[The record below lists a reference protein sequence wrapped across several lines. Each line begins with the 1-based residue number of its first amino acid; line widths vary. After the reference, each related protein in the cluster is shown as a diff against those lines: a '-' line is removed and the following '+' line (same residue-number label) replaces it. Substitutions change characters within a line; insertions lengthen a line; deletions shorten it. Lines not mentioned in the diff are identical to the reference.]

1 MPKGDK
7 FIALTAYLEKCG
19 MDEVKMTFSEI
30 EKIIGFRLSD
40 SAYTY
45 PAQWSNSE
53 SQSFAF
59 GWLNA
64 GYITRQVNIPQ
75 QTVEFV
81 KKSLQKQHRT
91 SDSTRKAPAKRT
103 TENNAA
109 ANNEATNRA
118 ATLPVEE
125 AIRCIRTYYNETVL
139 DLHGRYLSWRHCY
152 NAFSANRNSS
162 DESTLDYLALHLAFY
177 LASWGMYRGS
187 SFLLQKDYKVHTPV
201 VKIIIEK
208 RYDRLMGISAEELIK
223 DENLTLLEEVSDR
236 IRKAYADERPSFEGM
251 INNATDTLVTKILLG
266 TLGCVP
272 AYDRYYVQAVRRYK
286 ISVGEYCRESVKDV
300 ANYYLTYKDRF
311 ETVREELSACGTQYP
326 AMKLMDM
333 CMWQAAFEMDNE

>member
-19 MDEVKMTFSEI
+19 MDELKMTFSEI

-81 KKSLQKQHRT
+81 KKPLQKQQKI
-91 SDSTRKAPAKRT
+91 SDLTRKATEKRI
-103 TENNAA
+103 A

-118 ATLPVEE
+118 AILPVEE

-201 VKIIIEK
+201 VRIIMEK
-208 RYDRLMGISAEELIK
+208 RYDPLMGISAEELIK

-286 ISVGEYCRESVKDV
+286 ISVGEYCRESVKAV